1 MIGGGILSGS
11 GIDCHHGALAVIA
24 ALALG
29 GCQPP
34 PDNRG
39 PTDSL
44 AAQRGLAAMERVKCG
59 ACHDIPGV
67 RWPKGRSGPALHD
80 FASRGTIAG
89 TLPNRPDLLAAF
101 VRNAPA
107 VKPGSPMPAM
117 PISEREALDVAHALY
132 GEAP

>member
-1 MIGGGILSGS
+1 MIDGGNSHGS
-11 GIDCHHGALAVIA
+11 GMVGRHGALAMIA
-24 ALALG
+24 VLALG

-34 PDNRG
+34 PDNRW
-39 PTDSL
+39 PTDV
-44 AAQRGLAAMERVKCG
+44 AAAGRGLTAMNRVKCG

-67 RWPKGRSGPALHD
+67 RWPKGRSGPALQD

-107 VKPGSPMPAM
+107 IKPGSPMPPM
-117 PISEREALDVAHALY
+117 PISEREARDIAFALY
-132 GEAP
+132 GENR